1 MPFNFY
7 DTHTLLMAV
16 QQLTPAATFLRDR
29 YFPTNDASDI
39 FATDD
44 VLVEFRDGSKKLAPF
59 VAPRKGGVTVLRA
72 GYNME
77 RYTPPFVAPRR
88 VLTLDELRKRGF
100 GEALYSQLTP
110 EQRQQT
116 LILRDADELGEL
128 ITNREEAM
136 AAETMLTNG
145 CVMKHIADD
154 VDKADEME
162 IRFYSEASNPAT
174 YTPTAK
180 WDATG
185 GKILKD
191 LEAMIRML
199 TKRGLRASD
208 LVCSPDVADTIINDA
223 AVQKLL
229 DNRRIEIGNVEPE
242 LLPDGAAIV
251 ARLNVLGRI
260 ISVISY
266 DLTYTDDEGNDKLY
280 IPSGKCV
287 LTAPGAGRT
296 AYGAVSQVEQSMI
309 QIIKGTFGYYN
320 GRKVIPITEADG
332 PQKFDDELEARL
344 VKEGVAKY
352 IGEPGETAEQPA
364 PAPGDDADEP
374 ASTNTAADEAPEYN
388 EDMKL
393 DELKE
398 VAARYGVDASAMRKK
413 ADVIAA
419 IEAAK
424 AEQPDDGA
432 DDEEP
437 PQIGA
442 ADPV

>member
-154 VDKADEME
+154 VDKADEMDPFLL
-162 IRFYSEASNPAT
+162 RGQQPR
-174 YTPTAK
+174 
-180 WDATG
+180 
-185 GKILKD
+185 D
-191 LEAMIRML
+191 LH
-199 TKRGLRASD
+199 
-208 LVCSPDVADTIINDA
+208 
-223 AVQKLL
+223 
-229 DNRRIEIGNVEPE
+229 
-242 LLPDGAAIV
+242 PDGQVGRHRRQDPEGSGGHDPYADQ
-251 ARLNVLGRI
+251 AR
-260 ISVISY
+260 
-266 DLTYTDDEGNDKLY
+266 
-280 IPSGKCV
+280 
-287 LTAPGAGRT
+287 
-296 AYGAVSQVEQSMI
+296 
-309 QIIKGTFGYYN
+309 
-320 GRKVIPITEADG
+320 
-332 PQKFDDELEARL
+332 
-344 VKEGVAKY
+344 
-352 IGEPGETAEQPA
+352 
-364 PAPGDDADEP
+364 
-374 ASTNTAADEAPEYN
+374 
-388 EDMKL
+388 
-393 DELKE
+393 
-398 VAARYGVDASAMRKK
+398 
-413 ADVIAA
+413 
-419 IEAAK
+419 
-424 AEQPDDGA
+424 
-432 DDEEP
+432 P
-437 PQIGA
+437 PRF
-442 ADPV
+442 

>member
-154 VDKADEME
+154 VDKADEMAV
-162 IRFYSEASNPAT
+162 S
-174 YTPTAK
+174 YTH
-180 WDATG
+180 
-185 GKILKD
+185 
-191 LEAMIRML
+191 
-199 TKRGLRASD
+199 LRAHETDSY
-208 LVCSPDVADTIINDA
+208 LVCR
-223 AVQKLL
+223 LL
-229 DNRRIEIGNVEPE
+229 LEKKTRQAE
-242 LLPDGAAIV
+242 
-251 ARLNVLGRI
+251 
-260 ISVISY
+260 ISY
-266 DLTYTDDEGNDKLY
+266 AVFCLKKKKKKYMITKQEQGNSK
-280 IPSGKCV
+280 
-287 LTAPGAGRT
+287 
-296 AYGAVSQVEQSMI
+296 
-309 QIIKGTFGYYN
+309 
-320 GRKVIPITEADG
+320 
-332 PQKFDDELEARL
+332 
-344 VKEGVAKY
+344 
-352 IGEPGETAEQPA
+352 
-364 PAPGDDADEP
+364 
-374 ASTNTAADEAPEYN
+374 
-388 EDMKL
+388 
-393 DELKE
+393 
-398 VAARYGVDASAMRKK
+398 
-413 ADVIAA
+413 
-419 IEAAK
+419 
-424 AEQPDDGA
+424 
-432 DDEEP
+432 
-437 PQIGA
+437 
-442 ADPV
+442 